1 MMSALWEQEVATR
14 TPDVRVAFSLVSLL
28 FKANINQNY
37 CNDSFTSVVI
47 ISSTSIMSAGVINRY
62 NLYNFI
68 ITL

>member
-1 MMSALWEQEVATR
+1 MSALWEQEVATR

-37 CNDSFTSVVI
+37 CNDSFTSVAI